1 MQVSALAR
9 ANNIESLTPDARLQ
23 QVAALLHRISSALG
37 AEGCGWLT
45 DIVLLDPGSFG
56 SIPGLTLTRLS
67 QNKTLLSYSAGTSA
81 PSLTKEDMEAIA
93 AYQRAAWTPSAQKWP
108 LTAWSKTARDGGT
121 QTTVCIPLHGPTGTS
136 SVVFVPLGA
145 NVVKWYETA
154 LMFVGPL
161 LEAEQELRLVFLEN
175 AAPRS
180 ALNGLE
186 IESLQW
192 AARGKTAWE
201 SARIQGIPERT
212 VVQRLKRARE
222 KLGAT
227 STALAIGIAT
237 QLKIIDAL

>member
-1 MQVSALAR
+1 MQVSALAHSDKV
-9 ANNIESLTPDARLQ
+9 ESIAPDARLQ
-23 QVAALLHRISSALG
+23 QVAALLHRVSTALG
-37 AEGCGWLT
+37 AESCGWLT
-45 DIVLLDPGSFG
+45 DIVMPDPDSFG
-56 SIPGLTLTRLS
+56 SIRSLTMTRLS
-67 QNKTLLSYSAGTSA
+67 QNKTLLSYSAGMSA
-81 PSLTKEDMEAIA
+81 PPLTKEDMEAIA

-108 LTAWSKTARDGGT
+108 LTAWSKTARSGST
-121 QTTVCIPLHGPTGTS
+121 ETTVCIPLHGPTGTS

-145 NVVKWYETA
+145 NVAKWYETA

-161 LEAEQELRLVFLEN
+161 LEAEQELRMVFLEN
-175 AAPRS
+175 ATPRS
-180 ALNGLE
+180 LLTTLE